1 MRRGALIQLLILSAG
16 QCALATAAARAV
28 PLQVYG
34 QLPHLEDMALS
45 PDGARIAFVKTEGNA
60 RIISVVSLAK
70 NTMLGGL
77 RVGEEKLRS
86 IEWADDQ
93 HQMVIT
99 SATALPWGF
108 IGRPSEWYVLQ
119 VYDISTGKVTPVPSG
134 YQLTED
140 RLMNVLSGHPMVRHV
155 GGHTVLFV
163 PGLSV
168 EGNLRPALLS
178 VDLDT
183 GHEKLLRRGSGATRG
198 WLVDEKG
205 DVAVEEE
212 YDNRQQHWGVSI
224 LRDGRLKEVAG
235 GHEAIDVPALLG
247 FGPFADTLLM
257 QSVENGSAVWRL
269 LSLKDG
275 SLGPPMAESRVLDR
289 PIEDRRSYRMIGGV
303 YVDDFAHYVFF
314 DPDLQGRWQSI
325 IRAFPDDRVHF
336 VSASADFMTI
346 LVRIDG
352 PHDGYKFELIDISK
366 HEASELGNVYGGL
379 TAPLEVRRITYE
391 AADGLQIP
399 GYLTLPAGGPATML
413 PLILLA
419 HGGPAVR
426 DTSDF
431 DWWAQAL
438 AAQGYAVLQPNY
450 RGSATSQAF
459 MQAGF
464 GQWGRKMQ
472 TDLSDG
478 VRYLAAQGIVDPARV
493 CIVGASYGGYAAL
506 AGVTLDHGIYRCAVS
521 VAGPSDLKLMLRW
534 SNGKYGGRS
543 SIAERYWER
552 FMAVS
557 GPDDAALEAISP
569 IRHLDA
575 VSVPVLLIHG
585 RDDTVVPYEQSEA
598 MYDALRRA
606 KKQVDLVTLKHEDHW
621 LSRGETRLQMLQ
633 TSIDFLRANNPPD

>member
-1 MRRGALIQLLILSAG
+1 
-16 QCALATAAARAV
+16 
-28 PLQVYG
+28 
-34 QLPHLEDMALS
+34 
-45 PDGARIAFVKTEGNA
+45 
-60 RIISVVSLAK
+60 
-70 NTMLGGL
+70 
-77 RVGEEKLRS
+77 
-86 IEWADDQ
+86 
-93 HQMVIT
+93 
-99 SATALPWGF
+99 
-108 IGRPSEWYVLQ
+108 
-119 VYDISTGKVTPVPSG
+119 
-134 YQLTED
+134 
-140 RLMNVLSGHPMVRHV
+140 
-155 GGHTVLFV
+155 
-163 PGLSV
+163 
-168 EGNLRPALLS
+168 
-178 VDLDT
+178 
-183 GHEKLLRRGSGATRG
+183 
-198 WLVDEKG
+198 
-205 DVAVEEE
+205 
-212 YDNRQQHWGVSI
+212 
-224 LRDGRLKEVAG
+224 
-235 GHEAIDVPALLG
+235 
-247 FGPFADTLLM
+247 
-257 QSVENGSAVWRL
+257 
-269 LSLKDG
+269 
-275 SLGPPMAESRVLDR
+275 
-289 PIEDRRSYRMIGGV
+289 
-303 YVDDFAHYVFF
+303 
-314 DPDLQGRWQSI
+314 
-325 IRAFPDDRVHF
+325 
-336 VSASADFMTI
+336 
-346 LVRIDG
+346 
-352 PHDGYKFELIDISK
+352 
-366 HEASELGNVYGGL
+366 VYGGL